1 MACDLHRTSKTVH
14 TSPWAQAVPKC
25 KLTPSL
31 ARAATALP
39 GLLWRL
45 TEAAL
50 DVHFKP
56 IWVPR
61 DKPAEEADPVSQDV
75 LGVSNPMGAM
85 QQRYSGLFTH
95 KDVYVKDFKRKPK
108 IPL

>member
-1 MACDLHRTSKTVH
+1 MG
-14 TSPWAQAVPKC
+14 
-25 KLTPSL
+25 
-31 ARAATALP
+31 TAPP
-39 GLLWRL
+39 GLPRRL

-56 IWVPR
+56 VWAPR
-61 DKPAEEADPVSQDV
+61 DKPAEEAEPALWDV
-75 LGVSNPMGAM
+75 RSGVSNPMGAT
-85 QQRYSGLFTH
+85 QPRYSGWFTH